1 MCIACVYKDIY
12 KDMCVLRARTCVV
25 VLSVH
30 NEQIFPYER
39 EFFFLNEK
47 RQFFA
52 RKKKNV
58 NNNTEN
64 NFVAKGSPV
73 GGEALLHARW

>member
-1 MCIACVYKDIY
+1 MCIVYKDIY
-12 KDMCVLRARTCVV
+12 VYICVCAPRVRLRCS
-25 VLSVH
+25 LSVH

>member
-1 MCIACVYKDIY
+1 MCIVYKDIY
-12 KDMCVLRARTCVV
+12 VYIYVCAPRVRLRCS
-25 VLSVH
+25 LSVH

-52 RKKKNV
+52 HKKKNV